1 MYIYICIYIYIYVT
15 ICIIVYIYI
24 YILDTSCIYK
34 LVLFSVC
41 FARTGEVFMH
51 SCVGQQTCDA
61 HSTSLRPFRPS
72 MRVQAGSGY

>member
-1 MYIYICIYIYIYVT
+1 MYIYI
-15 ICIIVYIYI
+15 YIYI
-24 YILDTSCIYK
+24 YILDTSYTYIFF
-34 LVLFSVC
+34 LFSVC

-51 SCVGQQTCDA
+51 SRVGQQTCDA

>member
-1 MYIYICIYIYIYVT
+1 MYIYIYIY
-15 ICIIVYIYI
+15 IYI
-24 YILDTSCIYK
+24 YPGYIIY
-34 LVLFSVC
+34 LHFFLFSVC

-51 SCVGQQTCDA
+51 SRVGQHTCDA